1 MSASFY
7 LFSLN
12 SSELLKNIG
21 NLPALFTFYYESAE
35 GKYLVSYNLVS
46 LLVRCAHQQKRRD
59 LEFPPKLIR
68 NCRYVTPLIR

>member
-1 MSASFY
+1 MSAAFY

-21 NLPALFTFYYESAE
+21 NLPVLFTFYSESAE
-35 GKYLVSYNLVS
+35 GKYVVSYNLES
-46 LLVRCAHQQKRRD
+46 LLVRCAHKQKRD